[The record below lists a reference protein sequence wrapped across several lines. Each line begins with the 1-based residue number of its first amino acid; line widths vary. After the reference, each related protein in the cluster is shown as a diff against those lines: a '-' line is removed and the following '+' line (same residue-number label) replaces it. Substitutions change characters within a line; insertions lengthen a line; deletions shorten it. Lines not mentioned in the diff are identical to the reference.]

1 MSEFWF
7 KNDSNGQN
15 FNIKM
20 TLVDWSWTKNYS
32 SEQVLNFFDVL
43 ADKYSPESSFVT
55 LNAGDPRQAKLPI

>member
-43 ADKYSPESSFVT
+43 ADKYSPESREQFCDLKCRRSKT
-55 LNAGDPRQAKLPI
+55 S